1 MNRLTTFTPDTATPA
16 FRAIAPGSIGPVPA
30 SIAPAGPVP
39 ASIAIVTDAWHPQ
52 TNGVVRTLSTT
63 CDTLRAWGHE
73 VTVISPE
80 GYPSMPAPTYPE
92 IRLAL
97 TAPGAVGRQ
106 LAKIAPEAVHIA
118 TEGPLGFAARRY
130 CLSRK
135 VPFTTAYHTQ
145 FPDYLARRTGLP
157 ASAFWPYIRWF
168 HRPAKAIM
176 VATETI
182 RAQLRDQGLTQ
193 LSNWSRG
200 VDLTC
205 FSPHA
210 PAPPEYAGLQGP
222 ILLYVGRIAVE
233 KNIEAFL
240 ACPYPG
246 TKVVVGDGP
255 ARAALAAKFPDALFL
270 GKRTGTDLA
279 GCYAG
284 ADVFVFPSRT
294 DTFGLV
300 MIEALACGTPVAAF
314 PVAGPL
320 DIVTDDVGAL
330 SEDLTRAIDAARYCD
345 RGRCTTYGASFSWE
359 AATRQFLSGLVALE
373 EEEAVSL
380 QAIPAF

>member
-1 MNRLTTFTPDTATPA
+1 MNRLTTIPTDSAAPA
-16 FRAIAPGSIGPVPA
+16 PA
-30 SIAPAGPVP
+30 SIAPSGAVPESIAPSGPVP

-63 CDTLRAWGHE
+63 CEVLRGWGHE

-80 GYPSMPAPTYPE
+80 GYTSIPAPTYPE

-106 LAKIAPEAVHIA
+106 LAKIKPEAVHIA

-130 CLSRK
+130 CLRRK

-157 ASAFWPYIRWF
+157 ASVFWPYIRWF
-168 HRPAKAIM
+168 HRPAQRIM

-182 RAQLRDQGLTQ
+182 RAQLREQGLTQ
-193 LSNWSRG
+193 LTHWSRG

-205 FSPHA
+205 FSPAA
-210 PAPPEYAGLQGP
+210 PPPPEYAGLEGP
-222 ILLYVGRIAVE
+222 ILLYVGRVAVE
-233 KNIEAFL
+233 KNIEAYL

-255 ARAALAAKFPDALFL
+255 ARASLAAKFPDALFL
-270 GKRTGTDLA
+270 GKKTGVELA

-284 ADVFVFPSRT
+284 AHVFVFPSRT

-314 PVAGPL
+314 PVPGPL
-320 DIVTDDVGAL
+320 DIVTNEVGAMH
-330 SEDLTRAIDAARYCD
+330 EDLTRAIDAARYCD
-345 RGRCTTYGASFSWE
+345 RAACATYGASFSWD
-359 AATRQFLSGLVALE
+359 AATRQFLTGLVALE
-373 EEEAVSL
+373 EDEAVSL
-380 QAIPAF
+380 QTPDVF

>member
-1 MNRLTTFTPDTATPA
+1 MNRHTTILAETGAE
-16 FRAIAPGSIGPVPA
+16 V
-30 SIAPAGPVP
+30 APAPAAP

-63 CDTLRAWGHE
+63 CEVLRGWGHQ

-80 GYPSMPAPTYPE
+80 EYPSVPAPTYPE

-97 TAPGAVGRQ
+97 TAPGAVGRR
-106 LAKIAPEAVHIA
+106 LARIAPDAVHIA

-130 CLSRK
+130 CLKRK

-157 ASAFWPYIRWF
+157 AGAFWPYIRWF
-168 HRPAKAIM
+168 HRPAETIM

-182 RAQLRDQGLTQ
+182 RAALREQGLTR
-193 LSNWSRG
+193 LTHWSRG
-200 VDLTC
+200 VDLAC
-205 FSPHA
+205 FSPAA
-210 PAPPEYAGLQGP
+210 PPPPEYAGLEGP

-240 ACPYPG
+240 ACDYPG

-255 ARAALAAKFPDALFL
+255 ARAALAARFPDALFL
-270 GKRTGTDLA
+270 GKKSGTALA

-314 PVAGPL
+314 PVPGPL
-320 DIVTDDVGAL
+320 DVVTPETGAL

-345 RGRCTTYGASFSWE
+345 RTACAAYGASYSWE
-359 AATRQFLSGLVALE
+359 AATRQFLSGLAALK

-380 QAIPAF
+380 QTLPAF

>member
-1 MNRLTTFTPDTATPA
+1 MNQFTAILPDSAAT
-16 FRAIAPGSIGPVPA
+16 S
-30 SIAPAGPVP
+30 PAGPSP

-63 CDTLRAWGHE
+63 CEVLRGWGHQ

-80 GYPSMPAPTYPE
+80 GYPSLPAPTYPE

-97 TAPGAVGRQ
+97 TLPGAVGRR
-106 LAKIAPEAVHIA
+106 LANIAPDAVHIA
-118 TEGPLGFAARRY
+118 TEGPLGLAARAW
-130 CLSRK
+130 CLRRK

-145 FPDYLARRTGLP
+145 FPDYIARRTGLP
-157 ASAFWPYIRWF
+157 ASTFWPFIRWF
-168 HRPAKAIM
+168 HRPAETIM

-182 RAQLRDQGLTQ
+182 RAQLREQGLSH
-193 LSNWSRG
+193 LAHWSRG
-200 VDLTC
+200 VDLAC
-205 FSPHA
+205 FSPKA
-210 PAPPEYAGLQGP
+210 PPPPEYAALQGP
-222 ILLYVGRIAVE
+222 ILLYVGRVAVE

-255 ARAALAAKFPDALFL
+255 ARPALEAKFPAALFL
-270 GKRTGTDLA
+270 GKKTGTELA

-314 PVAGPL
+314 PVPGPL
-320 DIVTDDVGAL
+320 DIVTDAVGAL

-345 RGRCTTYGASFSWE
+345 RAACAAYGAGFSWE
-359 AATRQFLSGLVALE
+359 AATRQFLSGLVPLKE
-373 EEEAVSL
+373 EQAGSL
-380 QAIPAF
+380 ATAAAF